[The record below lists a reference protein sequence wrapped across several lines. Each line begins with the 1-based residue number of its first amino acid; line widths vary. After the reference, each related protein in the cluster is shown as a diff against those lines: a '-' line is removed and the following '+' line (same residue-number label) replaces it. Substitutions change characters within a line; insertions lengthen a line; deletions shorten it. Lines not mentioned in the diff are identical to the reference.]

1 VPLPA
6 DDVSLTPELFNVL
19 GEDRSTREWGM
30 ILEMRD
36 RLKENRLAGEGI
48 EKKKIPRY
56 YRDMA

>member
-1 VPLPA
+1 
-6 DDVSLTPELFNVL
+6 
-19 GEDRSTREWGM
+19 M

-56 YRDMA
+56 CRDMYGVNNVSV